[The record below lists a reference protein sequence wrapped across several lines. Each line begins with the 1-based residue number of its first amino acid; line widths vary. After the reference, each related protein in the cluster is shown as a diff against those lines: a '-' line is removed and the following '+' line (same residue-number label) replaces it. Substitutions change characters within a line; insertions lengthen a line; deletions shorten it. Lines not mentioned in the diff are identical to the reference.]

1 MSHPYDASYPV
12 PFPVLPVVLR
22 QIDGSARTS
31 PLPALVDS
39 GADVTIAPKAL
50 LGTVGAEEIFSGHL
64 RAHWDGRRPVT
75 VPLVDL
81 EVEGQLLPGIEVV
94 GDEEGQDVL
103 LGRNV
108 LNKLIVLLDGPGRFT
123 EVLSRRSD
131 HI

>member
-1 MSHPYDASYPV
+1 MGHPYGASYPT
-12 PFPVLPVVLR
+12 PFPMLPEVLR

-50 LGTVGAEEIFSGHL
+50 LTTVGAEEIFSGHL
-64 RAHWDGRRPVT
+64 RAHWGGRRPVT
-75 VPLVDL
+75 VSLVDL

-94 GDEEGQDVL
+94 GDAEGQDVL

-108 LNKLIVLLDGPGRFT
+108 LNKLVVLLDGPRRLT
-123 EVLSRRSD
+123 EVLAQRPGNM
-131 HI
+131 